1 MVNVIRTGH
10 KQNPW
15 LIKGKKIKNL
25 TNCEG
30 KSDATCTWEKG
41 QQWIYMSQGQNEAK
55 KRLIA
60 EVLF

>member
-25 TNCEG
+25 TNCEV

-41 QQWIYMSQGQNEAK
+41 KYWIYMSQGYNEAK
-55 KRLIA
+55 KG
-60 EVLF
+60 

>member
-55 KRLIA
+55 KG
-60 EVLF
+60 